1 MKALDGAR
9 EFSENTAGT
18 HVSGGPFVSRLFTW
32 LLMAAVAF
40 GIAVAL
46 AGDLGGEVVKI
57 TTFDAIRTPF
67 TTKIWIVE
75 EGPTLW
81 VRAGSEGAEWYQR
94 LVQRPGVELERNG
107 RVTPYRATPVR
118 EATPGVNALM
128 AAKYGW
134 ADWLIGL
141 VRNRDNAVAV
151 RLDPAG

>member
-1 MKALDGAR
+1 L
-9 EFSENTAGT
+9 
-18 HVSGGPFVSRLFTW
+18 SRLFTI
-32 LLMAAVAF
+32 LLLGALAF
-40 GIAVAL
+40 GVAVLL

-57 TTFDAIRTPF
+57 TTYDGIGTPF
-67 TTKIWIVE
+67 TTKVWIVQ

-81 VRAGSEGAEWYQR
+81 IRAGSPNAEWYQR
-94 LVQRPGVELERNG
+94 LVQRPGIQVERNG
-107 RVTPYRATPVR
+107 RVTHYRPIPVK

-151 RLDPAG
+151 RLDPAS

>member
-1 MKALDGAR
+1 M
-9 EFSENTAGT
+9 
-18 HVSGGPFVSRLFTW
+18 SRLFTI
-32 LLMAAVAF
+32 LLMGALAF
-40 GIAVAL
+40 GVAVLL

-57 TTFDAIRTPF
+57 TTFDGIGTPF
-67 TTKIWIVE
+67 TTKVWIVE

-81 VRAGSEGAEWYQR
+81 IRAGSPNAEWYQR
-94 LVQRPGVELERNG
+94 LVPRPALQLERNG
-107 RVTPYRATPVR
+107 RVARYRAIPVK

-151 RLDPAG
+151 RLDPAS

>member
-1 MKALDGAR
+1 MSK
-9 EFSENTAGT
+9 
-18 HVSGGPFVSRLFTW
+18 LFTS
-32 LLMAAVAF
+32 LLLAALAF
-40 GIAVAL
+40 GVALLL

-67 TTKIWIVE
+67 TTKVWIVDQ
-75 EGPTLW
+75 GPTLW
-81 VRAGSEGAEWYQR
+81 IRAGSPSAEWYQR
-94 LVQRPGVELERNG
+94 LVERSGIELERNG
-107 RVTPYRATPVR
+107 RVTRYQAFPAK

-151 RLDPAG
+151 RLDPAR

>member
-1 MKALDGAR
+1 
-9 EFSENTAGT
+9 
-18 HVSGGPFVSRLFTW
+18 
-32 LLMAAVAF
+32 MAALAF

-57 TTFDAIRTPF
+57 TTYDAIRNPF
-67 TTKIWIVE
+67 TTKVWVVD

-81 VRAGSEGAEWYQR
+81 VRAGSPSAGWYER
-94 LVQRPGVELERNG
+94 LVEYPGVSLERNG
-107 RVTPYRATPVR
+107 RVTRYRAIPVR

-141 VRNRDNAVAV
+141 VRNRDNAMAV